1 MKTVDKAISTFRH
14 FLKLYYLFRNE
25 TVKLMLHS
33 CYIVQYIRQRN
44 TLDSFI
50 SKYIIQSSRL
60 INLTAKLSLLLSV
73 PSTVM
78 SETSA
83 TSITDEPEHSFVR

>member
-1 MKTVDKAISTFRH
+1 
-14 FLKLYYLFRNE
+14 
-25 TVKLMLHS
+25 MLHS